1 MAPNDN
7 RFSRKIMRF
16 SFFIMNFG
24 LQDTKPPP
32 CPLHLTKIMR
42 FSLYSLFCE
51 KLHFSNNRDNHG
63 AIIAIS
69 WFALRLSTALCSL
82 YGLCPLYGALLPL
95 QPSVSSTPLCP
106 LYSPLLTI
114 LPCILSV
121 GLCFHNSP
129 LSPLQLSVPSIAPCP
144 LYGPMSL
151 YRYLS
156 PLYVYL

>member
-1 MAPNDN
+1 
-7 RFSRKIMRF
+7 
-16 SFFIMNFG
+16 MNFG

-69 WFALRLSTALCSL
+69 WFALRLSMALCSL

-106 LYSPLLTI
+106 LYSHLLTI

-121 GLCFHNSP
+121 GLCF
-129 LSPLQLSVPSIAPCP
+129 LCP
-144 LYGPMSL
+144 LYIPLGSFSPSTILCNLYGPLSFL
-151 YRYLS
+151 RPSVSSPARYPNYCPLPFCSALS
-156 PLYVYL
+156 PP